1 VARELRRRL
10 GCDVATGV
18 KFRATGLGGDLDVVA
33 AVEGKLIY
41 LELKSCTPKHLTQV
55 EVAAFFARVRR
66 LRPDVA
72 VFAMD
77 TALRL
82 SDRVLPLLVAELGR
96 GAAEPR
102 RIERDLWA
110 LTPHLYAVSAKS
122 DLGGDVCRVVA
133 EGLLALG
140 PRPG

>member
-1 VARELRRRL
+1 
-10 GCDVATGV
+10 
-18 KFRATGLGGDLDVVA
+18 
-33 AVEGKLIY
+33 
-41 LELKSCTPKHLTQV
+41 
-55 EVAAFFARVRR
+55 VAAFFARVRR

-82 SDRVLPLLVAELGR
+82 SDRVLPLLVAELGS
-96 GAAEPR
+96 GAGEVR

-122 DLGGDVCRVVA
+122 DLVANVCRILS

-140 PRPG
+140 PPSQ